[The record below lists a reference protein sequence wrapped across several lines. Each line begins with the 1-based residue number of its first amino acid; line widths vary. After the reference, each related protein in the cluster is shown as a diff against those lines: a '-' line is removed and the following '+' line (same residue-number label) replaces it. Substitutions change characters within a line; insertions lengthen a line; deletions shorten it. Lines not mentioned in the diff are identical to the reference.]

1 MNVDIVKTSQTDG
14 AVYFKYKLSRVSPEY
29 NVTLPFTIKEDGLL
43 SFNMTEET
51 LRDLVRLLQSKG
63 Y

>member
-1 MNVDIVKTSQTDG
+1 MNVDIVKTSQTEG
-14 AVYFKYKLSRVSPEY
+14 AVYFKYRTHKASPEY
-29 NVTLPFTIKEDGLL
+29 NVTLPFKTNEDSLL

-63 Y
+63 